1 MLVGR
6 ACGPVEYG
14 LYTLL
19 LTLLVTAEAFQA
31 AIVCTPYVVQSPSKA
46 GRGKE
51 IYLGNAVLIQ
61 FFVAAGTAVLL
72 LALLYAFPLP
82 GSGAL
87 SPWIVPAFAV
97 AYFAVLFREFFRQV
111 LLADLKVGWNL
122 AFGAVVHGSL
132 IAVLLGL
139 AWARRLDA
147 RMAYASVAGCSLLPT
162 LFVLGSQR
170 CRMRLDLSGLAGQ
183 FLDHWRIGRWLFA
196 QAALVV
202 VSGPV
207 YSWVLAA
214 SRGAAAVGLLGA
226 CLLPGSVMSPLVQAI
241 HALLLPKASHAMQ
254 RGMRHVQRIVLRSS
268 VIIALTFIAFPI
280 VLGWFAAPIMKL
292 LFTGRYSPSGWL
304 VAFLALRTYLIVT
317 AVPLT
322 VGLIVC
328 KQAYTVFK
336 SEMVSLI
343 LTVLIGLPLTCVL
356 GVWGVAWGFL
366 LTRLFSRV
374 YIALAFRRYLKS
386 SLRATPAPAT
396 VDAAGGLAAA
406 PAASL

>member
-6 ACGPVEYG
+6 ACGQVEYG
-14 LYTLL
+14 FYTLL

-31 AIVCTPYVVQSPSKA
+31 ALVNTPYVVQSPSKA
-46 GRGKE
+46 GRSKE

-87 SPWIVPAFAV
+87 SPWIVPVFAV

-111 LLADLKVGWNL
+111 LLADLKVGRNL
-122 AFGAVVHGSL
+122 LLGTAVHGSL
-132 IAVLLGL
+132 ITVLLALKLMGS
-139 AWARRLDA
+139 LDA
-147 RMAYASVAGCSLLPT
+147 RTAYMSLAGCSLLPA
-162 LFVLGSQR
+162 LLVLVSKRG
-170 CRMRLDLSGLAGQ
+170 RMRLDLSGLAGQ
-183 FLDHWRIGRWLFA
+183 FLDHWRVGRWLFA
-196 QAALVV
+196 QAAIVV

-207 YSWVLAA
+207 YSWVLA
-214 SRGAAAVGLLGA
+214 SSHGAAAVGLLGA

-241 HALLLPKASHAMQ
+241 HALLLPKAAHAGQ
-254 RGMRHVQRIVLRSS
+254 RGIHDIHRIVFQSS
-268 VIIALTFIAFPI
+268 VIIGLTFVAFPI
-280 VLGWFAAPIMKL
+280 ALGWFAAPIMKL
-292 LFTGRYSPSGWL
+292 LFAGKYEPSGWL
-304 VAFLALRTYLIVT
+304 VALLALRMYLIVT

-328 KQAYTVFK
+328 RQAYAVFK

-343 LTVLIGLPLTCVL
+343 LTALIGLPLTCLL

-374 YIALAFRRYLKS
+374 YIALAFRQYIKS
-386 SLRATPAPAT
+386 SLRAAPVPAT
-396 VDAAGGLAAA
+396 VDAAGGLPLA